1 MKAKKNALQSK
12 PAKHKR
18 ALKITAGIFGGIIL
32 ILGII
37 FALNFNTVMLMMGSG
52 SVKVTSVDQLK
63 KKLSSDKTYQNVK
76 TDKNANG
83 KQTLSAQSKDGA
95 VTIEAVE
102 SNNGKVKISGNI
114 DVTKVE
120 ALKKSNINVND
131 LQSMKNIADQY
142 VNNLVDQQ
150 SVTGVEAYVAKEVLA
165 QYQGNKQNFAVS
177 KKFDQGAVLNV
188 SGDFASGQ
196 VNFDIT
202 Q

>member
-1 MKAKKNALQSK
+1 METKKALQSK
-12 PAKHKR
+12 STKHKK
-18 ALKITAGIFGGIIL
+18 ALKITAGVFGGIIL
-32 ILGII
+32 LCGII

-52 SVKVTSVDQLK
+52 SVKVASVDQLK

-188 SGDFASGQ
+188 SGDFTSGQ